1 MAASRKRRS
10 RSASAAS
17 GAQSLAC
24 PRCARRYGLDDRFC
38 AHCGM
43 PLVYAGA
50 PSVEAPESSA
60 HERARKIKP
69 ELTRGELVRVAWSRN
84 QAETELIQNLLL
96 EEGVPSI
103 ARRSAGFDVPD
114 FLAAGPRDVLVPE
127 SGVATAREVLHQADI
142 EPSESQPPRG
152 PSGAHVARVLAGI
165 VGGAGAAAL
174 IAWALTHA
182 S

>member
-1 MAASRKRRS
+1 MARSRKS
-10 RSASAAS
+10 HSNSTS
-17 GAQSLAC
+17 ESLAC

-50 PSVEAPESSA
+50 PSVEEPESSA
-60 HERARKIKP
+60 HERARKIRP

-84 QAETELIQNLLL
+84 QAEAELIQNLLL

-127 SGVATAREVLHQADI
+127 SGVETARETLQQADI
-142 EPSESQPPRG
+142 EPPQSQPARG
-152 PSGAHVARVLAGI
+152 PSGGHVARVLAAI
-165 VGGAGAAAL
+165 LAGAGATAL

-182 S
+182 A